1 MTGLGLVPKLVQR
14 WASPPTTGRHGGRPL
29 RNRSIGAKPGNAA
42 CGWAGAGEIHVRRPQ
57 RPPCAGRQ
65 LVRLRLDPAAPFGS
79 VFEPEA
85 QTRRE
90 PQGRRQTRREC
101 ERYVKLVVVETPPK
115 AVPASNAGLFK
126 YSSLLLRIRIGD
138 ARFWWGGLWQC
149 WKRRSGAQSLLLK
162 QDTAVSAASIRGN
175 QQAVRVRNC
184 CNRACVAVYKEVR
197 VLWRKGSVAPITE
210 RDITLT

>member
-1 MTGLGLVPKLVQR
+1 MTGLGLVPRLVQR
-14 WASPPTTGRHGGRPL
+14 WASPPTTGRHRGRPL
-29 RNRSIGAKPGNAA
+29 RNRSIGAKPGNTA

-65 LVRLRLDPAAPFGS
+65 PVRLHLDP
-79 VFEPEA
+79 EA
-85 QTRRE
+85 
-90 PQGRRQTRREC
+90 QTRREC
-101 ERYVKLVVVETPPK
+101 ERYVKLVVVETPPN

-138 ARFWWGGLWQC
+138 ARFRWGGLWQC

-210 RDITLT
+210 RGLTLT